1 LLNTKL
7 SHDSSYLWELG
18 DTNHQIDNLYID
30 LKLIYDINRVLTT
43 KQKTYAEARKAL
55 IEKLNIVKIPNALL
69 MELKPSLKLIFNQF
83 YAIRDNAQFNK
94 ADTASIIAN
103 MAEEFIAFFNNQF
116 DTFCKAI
123 DRALST
129 PVAQDEYEH
138 LFNKVPSGTLFDA
151 TDKFTTTM
159 QHELVNYRKSKKT
172 RKMFEAWEKITGSAS
187 PAEWSMQNGIP
198 VLCVF
203 ADNIL
208 TAQRIFSALNRD
220 AYLPTEKDIDDAI
233 SFLQSGALNI
243 LNDKERCEKCFIEFF
258 AGKYAYV
265 ITSADELR
273 DQIRSIAGSKVY
285 DWYARANSCRAQI
298 EKFATDRYKVKYCGQ
313 AKERIKKLSAE
324 EAQKYLNELIENDPL
339 LGISI
344 LKG

>member
-1 LLNTKL
+1 
-7 SHDSSYLWELG
+7 
-18 DTNHQIDNLYID
+18 
-30 LKLIYDINRVLTT
+30 
-43 KQKTYAEARKAL
+43 
-55 IEKLNIVKIPNALL
+55 
-69 MELKPSLKLIFNQF
+69 
-83 YAIRDNAQFNK
+83 
-94 ADTASIIAN
+94 
-103 MAEEFIAFFNNQF
+103 
-116 DTFCKAI
+116 
-123 DRALST
+123 
-129 PVAQDEYEH
+129 
-138 LFNKVPSGTLFDA
+138 
-151 TDKFTTTM
+151 
-159 QHELVNYRKSKKT
+159 
-172 RKMFEAWEKITGSAS
+172 
-187 PAEWSMQNGIP
+187 MQNGIP

-220 AYLPTEKDIDDAI
+220 AYLPSEKDIDDAI

-273 DQIRSIAGSKVY
+273 DQIRSIVGSKVY
-285 DWYARANSCRAQI
+285 DWYARANSCRAQV